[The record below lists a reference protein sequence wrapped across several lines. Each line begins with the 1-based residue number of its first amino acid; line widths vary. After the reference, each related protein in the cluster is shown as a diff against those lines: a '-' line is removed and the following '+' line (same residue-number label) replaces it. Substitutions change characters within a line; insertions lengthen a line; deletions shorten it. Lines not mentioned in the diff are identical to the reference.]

1 MFSVGAKRL
10 GGLGHQHTHFRP
22 VPFRKGGGSC
32 RGSRDSDISSNPRDS
47 GSGQNRQPLRQVSRV
62 LLVLSLS
69 LALFFGGV
77 VDASAA
83 EGSPS
88 LGLLMDESTATIGP
102 LKASLL
108 NADARSFLREWQND
122 SSDWI
127 IFFYANGGSN
137 CLVFAKL
144 PTPASTYYSVTSSS
158 YHLIKNISSR
168 FLVFDLDTGNPIYPD
183 IRSGSY
189 STSSYYPPFDFVQ
202 YRYFMQAGLTSAYPN
217 IWKPV
222 KESPTGAFTV
232 LLDDEEPPT
241 PSEPDPPTP
250 SKPDPPPPVS
260 YPDFPVVGPADN
272 QYIPYDVTVW
282 NQFADHIKKTLGA
295 LVPVCLICLSIILG
309 IRVVVKLV
317 NHFAK

>member
-1 MFSVGAKRL
+1 M
-10 GGLGHQHTHFRP
+10 
-22 VPFRKGGGSC
+22 
-32 RGSRDSDISSNPRDS
+32 
-47 GSGQNRQPLRQVSRV
+47 

-77 VDASAA
+77 ADASAA
-83 EGSPS
+83 EGFSIS
-88 LGLLMDESTATIGP
+88 GGIVDEPHATLGP
-102 LKASLL
+102 LKASLM
-108 NADARSFLREWQND
+108 DAKSRSYLREWQTD
-122 SSDWI
+122 SSNWI
-127 IFFYANGGSN
+127 IFVTSRS
-137 CLVFAKL
+137 LVFVRL
-144 PTPASTYYSVTSSS
+144 PVPVTAYFAFNGSGLSLLKS
-158 YHLIKNISSR
+158 CPIIQ
-168 FLVFDLDTGNPIYPD
+168 LVFDLDSGEPAVYSGTNYLSKSWTTSTGLPKDFIQYKYFSPL
-183 IRSGSY
+183 GV
-189 STSSYYPPFDFVQ
+189 TSD
-202 YRYFMQAGLTSAYPN
+202 N
-217 IWKPV
+217 INVWKPV
-222 KESPTGAFTV
+222 KESPAGAFTV

-250 SKPDPPPPVS
+250 SEPDPPPPVS